1 MNTNTDNNAELSGAL
16 TQILRR
22 YVELIS
28 SANGDVWDADQER
41 TVRQVRDV
49 LVRAGHA
56 PNLPRE
62 VRVHIDYRYFGAANT
77 R

>member
-1 MNTNTDNNAELSGAL
+1 MNNDAQTELSGAL
-16 TQILRR
+16 TLILNR

-28 SANGDVWDADQER
+28 SASGDQWDADQER

-49 LVRAGHA
+49 LTRAGHA
-56 PNLPRE
+56 PQLSRE
-62 VRVHIDYRYFGAANT
+62 VRAHIDYRYLGAANT